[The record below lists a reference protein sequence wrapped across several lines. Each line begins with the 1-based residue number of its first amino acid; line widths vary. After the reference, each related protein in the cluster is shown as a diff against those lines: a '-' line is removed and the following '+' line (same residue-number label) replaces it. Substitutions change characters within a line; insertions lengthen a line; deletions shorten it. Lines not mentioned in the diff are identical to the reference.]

1 MSSSPHPDVAGGPR
15 RRTWLPRPWSLRA
28 RLLVGQVLLLAV
40 VCAGIGIATELALQQ
55 FLTSRLDSQL
65 VDIMQRTV
73 RDSYLDQGP
82 PLHPPLRPPP
92 PPPPDPVTGPGPE
105 FLGRPGQ
112 PIGTIGAVVE
122 GGRVTAGAILNS
134 SDSRESLSD
143 KANAEIAAVPVG
155 GGPVTRAIDG
165 MGRYRLVGA
174 QDPQGETIV
183 VGMPLADVDATLVRL
198 VLVLVAVTVV
208 ALIAAASAGM
218 FIVHRALAP
227 LNRLAATAAR
237 VADLTLDRGEVTLP
251 VRVPAEDATPR
262 TEVGRLGSALN
273 RMLDH
278 ITDALAS
285 RQASET
291 RVRQFLA
298 DASHEL
304 RTPLTAIR
312 GYAELAQRNRSEVP
326 ATVAHAL
333 GRVESEA
340 GRMTHLVED
349 MLLLARLDSGRPLE
363 QRPVDLSRLT
373 VDAVSDAHAAGPDHR
388 WNLDLPAD
396 PVLVPGDAARLHQVL
411 GNLLANARTHTGP
424 GTSVTTALAAD
435 ASGGATWRVIDDG
448 PGIPAE
454 LQPEIFERFARGD
467 SSRSRRTGS
476 TGLGL
481 AIVAAVVKA
490 HGGTIEVH
498 SVAGRTEF
506 TVRLPGTYPPHSEDQ
521 RQT

>member
-1 MSSSPHPDVAGGPR
+1 MCSNPRSDKGSPGR
-15 RRTWLPRPWSLRA
+15 SWLRRPWSLRA
-28 RLLVGQVLLLAV
+28 RLLVGQVMLLAV
-40 VCAGIGIATELALQQ
+40 VCAGIGVATELALQQ

-65 VDIMQRTV
+65 TDVIQRTAH
-73 RDSYLDQGP
+73 DFTHDPGP
-82 PLHPPLRPPP
+82 PPGDPPMG
-92 PPPPDPVTGPGPE
+92 PVTGPGPE

-122 GGRVTAGAILNS
+122 SGRVITGGELNS
-134 SDSRESLSD
+134 SSSREPLSD
-143 KANAEIAAVPVG
+143 TASAAMTAVPVG
-155 GGPVTRAIDG
+155 ANPATRTIGG
-165 MGRYRLVGA
+165 MGSYRMIA
-174 QDPQGETIV
+174 EYDQSGEIIV
-183 VGMPLADVDATLVRL
+183 IGMPLADVEATLIRL
-198 VLVLVAVTVV
+198 ALVLVAVTVV
-208 ALIAAASAGM
+208 ALVAAASAGM
-218 FIVHRALAP
+218 LIVHRALTP
-227 LNRLAATAAR
+227 LNRVADTADR
-237 VADLTLDRGEVTLP
+237 VADLRLDRGEVTLP
-251 VRVPAEDATPR
+251 VRVPAADASPR

-278 ITDALAS
+278 ITDALAA

-312 GYAELAQRNRSEVP
+312 GYAELAQRNRDEVP
-326 ATVAHAL
+326 AVVAHAL
-333 GRVESEA
+333 GRVESET
-340 GRMTHLVED
+340 GRMTHLLED
-349 MLLLARLDSGRPLE
+349 MLLLARLDSGRSLE
-363 QRPVDLSRLT
+363 QQPVDLSRST

-396 PVLVPGDAARLHQVL
+396 PVVVTGDAARLHQVL
-411 GNLLANARTHTGP
+411 SNLLANARIHTGP
-424 GTSVTTALAAD
+424 GTSVTTALKAD
-435 ASGGATWRVIDDG
+435 SSGGAVWRVIDDG
-448 PGIPAE
+448 PGIPAG

-498 SVAGRTEF
+498 SVPGHTEF
-506 TVRLPGTYPPHSEDQ
+506 TVRLPTHTAAS
-521 RQT
+521 